1 MTTPLLYLRCIQMGM
16 SVSDVEELDM
26 GFIYDMFTE
35 ADNDS
40 LEYPEVAEQEDFDNF

>member
-16 SVSDVEELDM
+16 SIEDIDNLDM

-35 ADNDS
+35 QANDS
-40 LEYPEVAEQEDFDNF
+40 LEYPEIASQEDFDNF